1 MKGATCKELYFL
13 NETRL
18 RDKIKQVYLL
28 NNNAVVAVCKSR
40 LKKFK
45 DKPYYLKFGYNPHV
59 GMGIGVSVGPISRF
73 ESTRVARAYLEDQ
86 FEACDPK
93 LVIDNELLEKM
104 EVVYNN
110 FIQQDIQYALDNR
123 YGYPRRVDGQ
133 YTAPLFP
140 TVHSQYTWEWCKGII
155 EASDLSKCSEGEAY
169 PTAEQA
175 LTDYEQKIRQFLSTA
190 EDTYR
195 KMENWNICK
204 TKTTRKA
211 TSEVR
216 DYTDFW
222 TSNSTAELLL
232 PSIFGDDPTD
242 VDDHELH
249 LIRETILLHRD
260 YDPQRQNDL

>member
-13 NETRL
+13 NETRQ
-18 RDKIKQVYLL
+18 RDKIKQIYLL

-40 LKKFK
+40 LKKFE
-45 DKPYYLKFGYNPHV
+45 DKPYYLKFGYNPHI
-59 GMGIGVSVGPISRF
+59 GMGIGVGVGPITRF
-73 ESTRVARAYLEDQ
+73 ESTRTARAYLEDQ

-110 FIQQDIQYALDNR
+110 FIHQDIHYVLGDF
-123 YGYPRRVDGQ
+123 GYMRRADGQ

-140 TVHSQYTWEWCKGII
+140 TMHSPYMWEWCKGIM
-155 EASDLSKCSEGEAY
+155 EASDLSKCSEGEEY
-169 PTAEQA
+169 PTAQQA
-175 LTDYEQKIRQFLSTA
+175 LVDYEQKIRQFLSTA
-190 EDTYR
+190 EDAYR
-195 KMENWNICK
+195 KMVNWHIYK

-211 TSEVR
+211 ESLVN

-222 TSNSTAELLL
+222 TANSTAELLL
-232 PSIFGDDPTD
+232 PSIFGDDPAD

-249 LIRETILLHRD
+249 LVRENILLHRD
-260 YDPQRQNDL
+260 YVPQRQNDL